1 MKAWETHHVI
11 ASLTILVSR
20 VLLAA
25 LFILA
30 ALGKISGYSATAA
43 YMTSMGVPG
52 ALLPAV
58 IAGELA
64 GGLMILV
71 GWQTRLVA
79 IGLAAFTLVAGAIFH
94 GNIADQNN
102 LQHVLKNIAIA
113 GGFLALAAHGAG
125 ALSVDGWRA
134 RSARA

>member
-1 MKAWETHHVI
+1 VETQTVI

-20 VLLAA
+20 ILLAA

-43 YMTSMGVPG
+43 FMTSMGVPG
-52 ALLPAV
+52 ALLPLV
-58 IAGELA
+58 IVGELA
-64 GGLMILV
+64 GGVLILV

-79 IGLAAFTLVAGAIFH
+79 VGLAAFTLVAGAIFH
-94 GNIADQNN
+94 GNIADQNH
-102 LQHVLKNIAIA
+102 LQHLLKNIAIV

-125 ALSVDGWRA
+125 ALSVDAWRA

>member
-1 MKAWETHHVI
+1 VI

-30 ALGKISGYSATAA
+30 AVGKISGFSATAA

-52 ALLPAV
+52 MLLPLV
-58 IAGELA
+58 IGGELV

-71 GWQTRLVA
+71 GWQTRLAA
-79 IGLAAFTLVAGAIFH
+79 IGLAVFTLVAGAIFH

-102 LQHVLKNIAIA
+102 LNHVLKNIAIA

-125 ALSVDGWRA
+125 ALSVDAWRA
-134 RSARA
+134 RTPRA

>member
-1 MKAWETHHVI
+1 MI

-30 ALGKISGYSATAA
+30 AVGKISGFSATAA

-52 ALLPAV
+52 MLLPLV
-58 IAGELA
+58 IGGELV

-71 GWQTRLVA
+71 GWQTRLAA
-79 IGLAAFTLVAGAIFH
+79 IGLAVFTLVAGAIFH

-102 LQHVLKNIAIA
+102 LNHVLKNIAIA

-125 ALSVDGWRA
+125 ALSVDAWRA
-134 RSARA
+134 RTPRA